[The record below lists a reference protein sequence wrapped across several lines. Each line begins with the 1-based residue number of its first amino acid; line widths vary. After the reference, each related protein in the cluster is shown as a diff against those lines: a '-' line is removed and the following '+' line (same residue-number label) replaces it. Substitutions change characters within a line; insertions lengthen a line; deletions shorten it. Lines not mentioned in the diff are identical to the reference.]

1 MTFEFKSRSSHA
13 RRVRGVIMAAVVL
26 SLFGAVPPTAA
37 TELPKATAD
46 MIEAL
51 KLDPALLSGI
61 DDELK
66 VPPAWIEAAKKERR
80 IRVSGSRDLN
90 EFQKS
95 IKPFKERYPF
105 ITFDYTRVSYVD
117 RVMSILLAYERGRIM
132 TDVMTG
138 FGGSVAKFKEENAL
152 ESLKDVPN
160 VAKVADSTMR
170 DDDGFW
176 VGHQVTYWCITYNTN
191 RIKSAD
197 LPETWS
203 DLLTKPA
210 WRNGH
215 LGLGNR
221 PQLWVAPL
229 WGKLGEAWTSAFI
242 PKLFDV
248 LKPQLRREG
257 VNAMI
262 SLTAAGEL
270 FANLPGS
277 GYRTRNVAQKGAPV
291 GFHCPAPVPMSINLM
306 AILRGSPNVHA
317 AKLFVDWTLSKE
329 GQIAQ
334 YYADRSAPVHA
345 ALQGDEH
352 FIPYA
357 QNIKGKPLALRSPS
371 LIEDSMDKIFAL
383 WNANWERGAR

>member
-1 MTFEFKSRSSHA
+1 MTFEITSRRSHT
-13 RRVRGVIMAAVVL
+13 RRLRGISIAAAVV
-26 SLFGAVPPTAA
+26 SLLGMIFPVRAA
-37 TELPKATAD
+37 TLPKATTD
-46 MIEAL
+46 MIRAL
-51 KLDPALLSGI
+51 RLDPAVLNGI

-66 VPPAWIEAAKKERR
+66 VPAGWIEAAKKEKR
-80 IRVSGSRDLN
+80 IRVSGSRDPD

-117 RVMSILLAYERGRIM
+117 RVMSILLAYERGRVM

-138 FGGSVAKFKEENAL
+138 FGGSVGKFEEEHAL
-152 ESLKDVPN
+152 EGLKDVPN
-160 VAKVADSTMR
+160 IAKVADKAMR
-170 DDDGFW
+170 DDNGYW

-191 RIKSAD
+191 LIKPAD
-197 LPETWS
+197 LPETWD
-203 DLLTKPA
+203 DLLTKPT

-229 WGKLGEAWTSAFI
+229 WGTLGEAWTSAFI
-242 PKLFDV
+242 PKLFDT

-270 FANLPGS
+270 YANLPGS

-306 AILRGSPNVHA
+306 AILHGSPSVHA
-317 AKLFVDWTLSKE
+317 AKLYVNWTLSKE

-334 YYADRSAPVHA
+334 YYADRSAPVHVD
-345 ALQGDEH
+345 LQGDEH

-357 QNIKGKPLALRSPS
+357 QSIKGKPLAIRSPS

-383 WNANWERGAR
+383 WNANWQKNGH